1 MCSARAR
8 RCRGLCDVLFMP
20 QLVTILPHILL
31 SHVCVCSSCP
41 CVCSSVSV
49 SSSSSPSSCCCC
61 CCCCCYPC
69 SFFLILIVA
78 ENRQIG
84 GVFAVFSD
92 SESKQHRK
100 YRCCLRLGTPKP
112 RYLRVF
118 FASGGKNRGI
128 YSVLGSFL
136 FKFLFHPF
144 VVGVVFPMLPAD
156 RILRVCVAQMLHG
169 WPCFSHMGFTWDT
182 CW

>member
-8 RCRGLCDVLFMP
+8 RCRALCDVLFMP

-31 SHVCVCSSCP
+31 SHFCVCSSCP
-41 CVCSSVSV
+41 CVCSCSSV
-49 SSSSSPSSCCCC
+49 SSSSPSSCCCC

-84 GVFAVFSD
+84 GVFAAFSY

-118 FASGGKNRGI
+118 VCFWWQESR
-128 YSVLGSFL
+128 Y
-136 FKFLFHPF
+136 
-144 VVGVVFPMLPAD
+144 
-156 RILRVCVAQMLHG
+156 LR
-169 WPCFSHMGFTWDT
+169 CFG
-182 CW
+182 

>member
-8 RCRGLCDVLFMP
+8 RCRALCDVLFMP

-31 SHVCVCSSCP
+31 SHFCVCSSCP
-41 CVCSSVSV
+41 CVCSSSSV
-49 SSSSSPSSCCCC
+49 YSSSTSSSSSSSSFPSSSSSSSSFPFSSPSSCC

-100 YRCCLRLGTPKP
+100 YRCCLRLRTPKP
-112 RYLRVF
+112 RYLYTCFFFLLVARIAVF
-118 FASGGKNRGI
+118 TVFWVVSVKNHVSPICRWRC
-128 YSVLGSFL
+128 
-136 FKFLFHPF
+136 
-144 VVGVVFPMLPAD
+144 FPH
-156 RILRVCVAQMLHG
+156 V
-169 WPCFSHMGFTWDT
+169 T
-182 CW
+182 C